1 MNKLQI
7 KALLYQL
14 LCFAALFFLTRF
26 LVAKYSNLDGM
37 WIPITAFV
45 VGTLLSP
52 KFQVARTKNGD
63 RIFMSWL
70 FVKGVREVK

>member
-1 MNKLQI
+1 MSKLQI
-7 KALLYQL
+7 KALVYQL

-26 LVAKYSNLDGM
+26 IVDEFTNVNGM
-37 WIPITAFV
+37 WIPVTAFV

-52 KFQVARTKNGD
+52 KFQAVKTKQGEKM
-63 RIFMSWL
+63 FMSWL

>member
-1 MNKLQI
+1 MSKLQI
-7 KALLYQL
+7 KALVYQL

-26 LVAKYSNLDGM
+26 IVDEFTNVSGM
-37 WIPITAFV
+37 WIPVTAFV

-52 KFQVARTKNGD
+52 KFQAVKTKQGEKM
-63 RIFMSWL
+63 FMSWL

>member
-1 MNKLQI
+1 MTKLQI
-7 KALLYQL
+7 KALLFQL

-26 LVAKYSNLDGM
+26 LVSEFTNMDGM

-52 KFQVARTKNGD
+52 KFQVARTKDGEKM
-63 RIFMSWL
+63 FMSWL
-70 FVKGVREVK
+70 FVKGIREVK